1 MIVALKPGVTQESRE
16 QLMDWLQNL
25 GLHIHVSEGEYQTIL
40 GLVGDTTKI
49 DERDV
54 LANPWI
60 DNVTRV
66 SAPYKRANRL
76 FHPADSVI
84 DCGGVGYA
92 CMTTNN
98 TLSQLKKGEKKKL
111 YTYLNV
117 GESIFDLYGFA
128 TQNELNSF
136 KLLLGVSGVGPK
148 AALAIL
154 SANTPEGLAMAIV
167 TEDAKSLTAAQGIG
181 KKIAQ
186 RIILELKDKM
196 AKETASGLDFS
207 GGKGAAVPAVFTSK
221 ATEAAA
227 ALAVLGYSTQE
238 VQMALKGVDVENL
251 PLEEIIRQSLKKMVK

>member
-1 MIVALKPGVTQESRE
+1 MFYYLDGTVAEILPG
-16 QLMDWLQNL
+16 
-25 GLHIHVSEGEYQTIL
+25 
-40 GLVGDTTKI
+40 
-49 DERDV
+49 
-54 LANPWI
+54 LA
-60 DNVTRV
+60 
-66 SAPYKRANRL
+66 
-76 FHPADSVI
+76 VI

-111 YTYLNV
+111 YTY
-117 GESIFDLYGFA
+117 
-128 TQNELNSF
+128 ELNSF

>member
-1 MIVALKPGVTQESRE
+1 MIGVWINCATVVI
-16 QLMDWLQNL
+16 
-25 GLHIHVSEGEYQTIL
+25 GGIL
-40 GLVGDTTKI
+40 GTLLRGGI
-49 DERDV
+49 QERYRKAIHAG
-54 LANPWI
+54 LALCVMLI
-60 DNVTRV
+60 
-66 SAPYKRANRL
+66 
-76 FHPADSVI
+76 
-84 DCGGVGYA
+84 
-92 CMTTNN
+92 
-98 TLSQLKKGEKKKL
+98 
-111 YTYLNV
+111 
-117 GESIFDLYGFA
+117 
-128 TQNELNSF
+128 
-136 KLLLGVSGVGPK
+136 GVSGVGPK

-238 VQMALKGVDVENL
+238 VQMALKGVDVETL
-251 PLEEIIRQSLKKMVK
+251 PLEDYRGVCGLFGEDVYDAISLERCASMRRVYGGPAPENVREQTARIRALLETL

>member
-1 MIVALKPGVTQESRE
+1 MFYYVSGTVA
-16 QLMDWLQNL
+16 
-25 GLHIHVSEGEYQTIL
+25 HVEPY
-40 GLVGDTTKI
+40 
-49 DERDV
+49 
-54 LANPWI
+54 LA
-60 DNVTRV
+60 
-66 SAPYKRANRL
+66 
-76 FHPADSVI
+76 VI

-92 CMTTNN
+92 CKTTNN
-98 TLSQLKKGEKKKL
+98 TLAHLKKGQRGKL
-111 YTYLNV
+111 YTYLDV
-117 GESIFDLYGFA
+117 GENAFGLYGFA
-128 TQNELNSF
+128 TANELNSF
-136 KLLLGVSGVGPK
+136 KLLIGVSGVGPK

-154 SANTPEGLAMAIV
+154 SANTPEGLAMALV

>member
-1 MIVALKPGVTQESRE
+1 MFYYLDGTVAEILPG
-16 QLMDWLQNL
+16 
-25 GLHIHVSEGEYQTIL
+25 
-40 GLVGDTTKI
+40 
-49 DERDV
+49 
-54 LANPWI
+54 LA
-60 DNVTRV
+60 
-66 SAPYKRANRL
+66 
-76 FHPADSVI
+76 VI

-117 GESIFDLYGFA
+117 GESIFALYG
-128 TQNELNSF
+128 F